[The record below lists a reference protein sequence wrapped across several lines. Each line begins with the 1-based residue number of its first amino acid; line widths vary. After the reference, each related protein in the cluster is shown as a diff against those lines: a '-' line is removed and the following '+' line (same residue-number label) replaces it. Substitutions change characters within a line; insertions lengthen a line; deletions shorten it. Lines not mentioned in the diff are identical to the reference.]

1 MRFDLGKTV
10 LILFEPKKAF
20 CYKIEAEIV
29 LCMLCLDSFIC
40 SECLARNGEFH
51 PAASVCYI
59 CIGVEQMNKKMI
71 LILLFSRSKPILL
84 FHFFILSFLRLICYL
99 VLNIFSF
106 LAYCYC
112 YCYCYWFLVFYF
124 KQFKQDYN
132 HFNKTGHNNKF
143 LKRTAPKSNTPKNIY
158 FKTYTI
164 ISTKKIV
171 FESIRGG
178 LVS

>member
-29 LCMLCLDSFIC
+29 LCMLCSDSFIC

-71 LILLFSRSKPILL
+71 PILLFSRSKPILL
-84 FHFFILSFLRLICYL
+84 FQFFSFFSFSFFFFFFILSFLYLMCYL

-106 LAYCYC
+106 FAYCNC
-112 YCYCYWFLVFYF
+112 YCYCYWFLVIDF
-124 KQFKQDYN
+124 KQFKPD
-132 HFNKTGHNNKF
+132 
-143 LKRTAPKSNTPKNIY
+143 
-158 FKTYTI
+158 
-164 ISTKKIV
+164 
-171 FESIRGG
+171 
-178 LVS
+178 